1 VSTESHQQRSD
12 ETTSPKETVSSR
24 ESSEPSFTTQE
35 EVLPSPKS
43 NSEIHTNLESTL
55 NTSWQLREC
64 TPANISTAARSV
76 SFQLIPA
83 KINIGNVLPINKI
96 PEGTTICNVE
106 LYPGDKGQFARTSGT
121 FATIIGHS
129 EDGSKTRV
137 KLPSGVKKTVTG
149 DARAMIG
156 IVAGGGR
163 NEKPI
168 LKAARAYYAQK
179 PKRKMWPV
187 VRGVSMNPV
196 EHPHGGGNH
205 QHVGHSTCIA
215 RNAPAGQKVGLIAAR
230 RTGRLRGGV
239 KAKLE
244 IIAK

>member
-1 VSTESHQQRSD
+1 M
-12 ETTSPKETVSSR
+12 
-24 ESSEPSFTTQE
+24 TQE
-35 EVLPSPKS
+35 EGPRWQKS
-43 NSEIHTNLESTL
+43 SSEILTDSESIQNTIWQPKGCTL
-55 NTSWQLREC
+55 
-64 TPANISTAARSV
+64 ANIYTAV
-76 SFQLIPA
+76 QKVDLINPA
-83 KINIGNVLPINKI
+83 KVAVGNVLPIGKI

-129 EDGSKTRV
+129 EDGSRSRI
-137 KLPSGVKKTVTG
+137 KLPSGVKKTVTAE
-149 DARAMIG
+149 ARAMIG

-168 LKAARAYYAQK
+168 LKAGRAFHHRK

-187 VRGVSMNPV
+187 VRGVAMNPV

-205 QHVGHSTCIA
+205 QHIGKSSCQA
-215 RNAPAGQKVGLIAAR
+215 RNTPAGRKVGLIAAR
-230 RTGRLRGGV
+230 RTGRLRGGI

-244 IIAK
+244 MLAK